1 MVDTFQARADA
12 EIARAKEAKKANP
25 KEMYIV
31 EETNLDVLWG
41 VMDIIRC
48 HKDVVCC
55 VRGHGSNFGIILHSS
70 NQ

>member
-12 EIARAKEAKKANP
+12 EIARAKAANKANP

-41 VMDIIRC
+41 VMEIIQR

-55 VRGHGSNFGIILHSS
+55 VRGCGPNFGIILHSS